1 MYQIRQ
7 VNQNLSHVVE
17 INNAKI
23 ALAQDMREA
32 IRLRQI
38 SLNKMLATQ
47 DPFARNEELLLFY
60 DFAGLYRQARIE
72 LIALPMN
79 DQERQIHAL
88 LTESTQISQPLNAK
102 AAELIEQD
110 SENHEIQYA
119 LKMAQDEQENL
130 LAFLTSL
137 VALQQHYAKQSVRQG
152 REQYDQTLLIIF
164 IMSVPLLLGTF
175 IIVQIISR
183 FLADKNQQLAE
194 ATEHA
199 QSATKAKSKFLA
211 TMSHEIRTPMTSII
225 GFSEVALDEDQSQAQ
240 RNKAINTILHSG
252 KHLLQLLNGILDL
265 SKIEADRLQLEN
277 IKLSLFQLL
286 SEIETFIRPQAEE
299 KGLTFNLE
307 YIYPLPDTICSDPL
321 RLKQILFNLC
331 TNALKFTHTGSI
343 TLKTQFDTNSNTLIL
358 NVIDTGI
365 GMSKEQISRV
375 FQAFTQA
382 DSSTTKHYG
391 GTGLGLALSQQ
402 LARALGG
409 NIRLNSYEG
418 IGSQFSFS
426 LLVKSS
432 NTLNLIEKPEDK
444 PYLVSNHEFPD
455 EQYPL
460 EGEILLA
467 EDNDINQQLIRYFI
481 EKMGCNVTVVNNGK
495 DAVNKAMNND
505 FDLIFMDMQMPI
517 MNGLDAIKTLRK
529 HNYSKPIVVL
539 TANATS
545 QDEKQ
550 CLSAGSNDFI
560 TKPIDQNKLYRITA
574 KFLANSKSAHSPLTN
589 SPLTNS
595 PSSKS
600 ATSKPA
606 NAIRKF
612 GTSIADKPIF
622 IKLVQQFVDDLPEQ
636 ITRTKQFANAN
647 RWPDVKK
654 ITHQLK
660 GMGGGLGFPV
670 ITEITTEIDTE
681 IARANYLGA
690 RNLIEQLDLVTY
702 DIIRKQSKQLLTKST
717 KANIFYLPTSK
728 KL

>member
-1 MYQIRQ
+1 MLLLLVFIFAFVSMYQIRQ

-23 ALAQDMREA
+23 ELAQDMR
-32 IRLRQI
+32 RQI

-47 DPFARNEELLLFY
+47 DPFARNEELLMFY
-60 DFAGLYRQARIE
+60 DFAGLYRQARAV
-72 LIALPMN
+72 LMALPMN
-79 DQERQIHAL
+79 DQEHQIHAL
-88 LTESTQISQPLNAK
+88 LTESTQISQPLNEK
-102 AAELIEQD
+102 AAELIEQGSD
-110 SENHEIQYA
+110 NRDIQQA

-137 VALQQHYAKQSVRQG
+137 VSLQKHYAKQSVVQG

-164 IMSVPLLLGTF
+164 FMSVVLLLGTF

-194 ATEHA
+194 ATERA

-265 SKIEADRLQLEN
+265 SKIEADRLQLEH
-277 IKLSLFQLL
+277 IEFSPFQLL
-286 SEIETFIRPQAEE
+286 SDVETFIRPQARE

-307 YIYPLPDTICSDPL
+307 YKYPLPETICSDPL
-321 RLKQILFNLC
+321 RLKQVLLNLC
-331 TNALKFTHTGSI
+331 SNALKFTHTGSI
-343 TLKTQFDTNSNTLIL
+343 TVKTQYDTKTKALVF

-375 FQAFTQA
+375 FEAFTQA
-382 DSSTTKHYG
+382 DSSTTKRYG

-402 LARALGG
+402 LAKALGG

-426 LLVKSS
+426 LSLESETKV
-432 NTLNLIEKPEDK
+432 NLIEKPEDK
-444 PYLVSNHEFPD
+444 PQQFNNNDSAD
-455 EQYPL
+455 KQCQL

-467 EDNDINQQLIRYFI
+467 EDNDINRQLIRYFI
-481 EKMGCNVTVVNNGK
+481 SKMGCNVTVVTNGK
-495 DAVNKAMNND
+495 DAVYKAMNNHY
-505 FDLIFMDMQMPI
+505 DLIFMDMQMPI
-517 MNGLDAIKTLRK
+517 MNGLNAIKALR
-529 HNYSKPIVVL
+529 HNGYNTPIVVL

-545 QDEKQ
+545 QDESQ
-550 CLSAGSNDFI
+550 CLSAGCNDFI
-560 TKPIDQNKLYRITA
+560 TKPIDRNKLYRVTA
-574 KFLANSKSAHSPLTN
+574 NYLPKSQSENA
-589 SPLTNS
+589 
-595 PSSKS
+595 SS
-600 ATSKPA
+600 
-606 NAIRKF
+606 KF
-612 GTSIADKPIF
+612 GTSISDKPIF
-622 IKLVQQFVDDLPEQ
+622 NELVQKFVADLPEQ
-636 ITRTKQFANAN
+636 ITSIKLLAKVN
-647 RWPDVKK
+647 RWSDVKK

-670 ITEITTEIDTE
+670 ITEITTEIHTE
-681 IARANYLGA
+681 IARANYLAA

-702 DIIRKQSKQLLTKST
+702 DIIRKQSNQGST
-717 KANIFYLPTSK
+717 RPKAKVFYLPTSK